1 MYFNSFSVYYHSEAM
16 TLQNENSR
24 INYDYDEWT
33 ALNYLY
39 TAKGLKRLNSFYENA
54 FFCTPQNIDNSDLQ
68 ICKEDYDKV
77 LKLKKKY
84 AHLKLFNYEKS
95 RIENYKQC
103 LKYEKYFSNGNLDK
117 YKLFIINTIPD
128 FQKKDSNICIRFVC
142 EKKSKSSYYPN
153 QYSVYLESIQD
164 IIAIPAGAS
173 KEAIK
178 SIIEKYFLLASFQNI
193 SLSREVT
200 GVRL

>member
-1 MYFNSFSVYYHSEAM
+1 MYFNSFSVYYQSEEM
-16 TLQNENSR
+16 TLQNENRR
-24 INYDYDEWT
+24 IHYDYDEWT
-33 ALNYLY
+33 VLNYLF
-39 TAKGLKRLNSFYENA
+39 TSKGLKRLNNFYENT
-54 FFCTPQNIDNSDLQ
+54 FFCTPQNINNSDLQ
-68 ICKEDYDKV
+68 TCKEYYDRV
-77 LKLKKKY
+77 MKLKKKY
-84 AHLKLFNYEKS
+84 PHLKLFNYEKS

-103 LKYEKYFSNGNLDK
+103 LKYEKYFSNENLDK

-128 FQKKDSNICIRFVC
+128 FQKKDSNIHISFVC

-153 QYSVYLESIQD
+153 QYDVYLESIQD
-164 IIAIPAGAS
+164 IIAIPAKAS

-200 GVRL
+200 GVKL

>member
-39 TAKGLKRLNSFYENA
+39 TAKGLQRLNKFYENA
-54 FFCTPQNIDNSDLQ
+54 FFCTPQNIDNSDMQ

-84 AHLKLFNYEKS
+84 SHLKLFNYEKS

-142 EKKSKSSYYPN
+142 DKKSKSSYYPN
-153 QYSVYLESIQD
+153 QYSVYLESIQN
-164 IIAIPAGAS
+164 IIAIPAEAS

-178 SIIEKYFLLASFQNI
+178 SIIEKYYLLASFQNI
-193 SLSREVT
+193 SLSRDIT